1 MLLADNFFFLRHGQL
16 GPDRVRSRH
25 AKEQEQ
31 WKAATDHI
39 VRLPAASLGS
49 SGALPNGPSTPFTHL
64 LSIKRTD

>member
-1 MLLADNFFFLRHGQL
+1 MLLADNFFFLRLGQL
-16 GPDRVRSRH
+16 GPDRVGSRH

-49 SGALPNGPSTPFTHL
+49 SGRHPAPPTSLVPTFFP
-64 LSIKRTD
+64 